1 MVNLILYSNDI
12 YYKQVLHY
20 IYSHY
25 TDKINDFVYSSTNI
39 TKTYEWRERFNENK
53 VKVCHPYD
61 SEMELDFNDTKIIF
75 TLKSLVDSNNIPKK
89 INIPHGCSTTEEVI
103 LKKLT
108 LTSETKEMLIKFI
121 DTAKEF
127 CEKQMKDA
135 KKSEK
140 HTINI
145 NYWRKEY
152 WTLLFKCPKRPIE
165 TLYLKEGVKEKM
177 IEQIQDFFSKE
188 TRDEYIRYG
197 IPYKNVFL
205 LYGVPG
211 SGKTST
217 IRTIASYLDC
227 NLYIIPISKELT
239 DYGLIDALTYI
250 EEKEEK
256 KRMII
261 IEDIDCIFTERKKG
275 DSDNGISLQGL
286 LNCFDG
292 FSCVEGTL
300 LFLTA
305 NKPEVL
311 DQAMIRSC
319 RIDHRYKLGYADEY
333 QTKCIFETIMHN
345 YKEKFNEFYDK
356 ISTKKYTTAMLQEFL
371 FDNRK
376 NPDYMKHIKEFYE
389 IIEKNKP
396 SNYTEKEEQQLYM

>member
-1 MVNLILYSNDI
+1 MVHLILHSNDT

-25 TDKINDFVYSSTNI
+25 TDKIQDFVYSSTQI
-39 TKTYEWRERFNENK
+39 LKSYEWKERYRVNK
-53 VKVCHPYD
+53 VKVCQPYD
-61 SEMELDFNDTKIIF
+61 GELEFDFKNTPISFHLETLFDT
-75 TLKSLVDSNNIPKK
+75 NHIPIK
-89 INIPHGCSTTEEVI
+89 INIPHGCTTEDVI

-108 LTSETKEMLIKFI
+108 LTSETKDILIQFI
-121 DTAKEF
+121 DSADEF
-127 CEKQMKDA
+127 SEKHIKDA
-135 KKSEK
+135 TKSEK
-140 HTINI
+140 NTINI
-145 NYWRKEY
+145 HYWRKDY
-152 WTLLFKCPKRPIE
+152 WNLLFKCPKRPIE
-165 TLYLKEGVKEKM
+165 TLYLTEGVKEKM
-177 IEQIQDFFSKE
+177 IEQIRDFFTKE

-197 IPYKNVFL
+197 IPYKKVFL

-256 KRMII
+256 QRMII
-261 IEDIDCIFTERKKG
+261 IEDIDCIFTDRKKG

-311 DQAMIRSC
+311 DQAMLRSC
-319 RIDHRYKLGYADEY
+319 RIDHKYKLGYADEY
-333 QTKCIFETIMHN
+333 QTKRIFETIMHN
-345 YKEKFNEFYDK
+345 YKEQFYEFYEK
-356 ISTKKYTTAMLQEFL
+356 INTKQYTTAMLQEFL

-376 NPDYMKHIKEFYE
+376 NTDFLKNIKDFYE
-389 IIEKNKP
+389 IIEKDKP
-396 SNYTEKEEQQLYM
+396 SNYETNEQQQLLYM